1 MNYLVDVHY
10 CTICTIFAGY
20 VYRICRLHYLRIYLL
35 ACVFVYIYMKLV
47 DVLQERERDCNRL
60 QQTTAHSIHT
70 AGGCAAGYA
79 IMMCAIFT
87 ILYLYVCIYVD
98 AGDTYIYILTY
109 ISIHIHMYLLTYI
122 SIHIHMCMYDLLLSL
137 DHQVMKM

>member
-1 MNYLVDVHY
+1 MYH
-10 CTICTIFAGY
+10 
-20 VYRICRLHYLRIYLL
+20 ICRLCVPYLQVTLFAYIFISMCIRIHIHE
-35 ACVFVYIYMKLV
+35 AGGCATR
-47 DVLQERERDCNRL
+47 ERERLQQTATDCNRL
-60 QQTTAHSIHT
+60 QQTATHSIHT

-79 IMMCAIFT
+79 NMMCAIFT

-98 AGDTYIYILTY
+98 AGDTYIYLLTY